1 MARRVPERR
10 RLADAPEVGY
20 PLPPAAAAKTCLMLV
35 RRGGPVVWLVL
46 KPMPKIWVS
55 RSTDEVLAWTATGAV
70 AARAGIAGVFRQG

>member
-1 MARRVPERR
+1 
-10 RLADAPEVGY
+10 
-20 PLPPAAAAKTCLMLV
+20 MLV